1 MSSKPFAPL
10 DALRNDIKLG
20 ETFGYSSSANGFAKT
35 AVGVATKITKT
46 GLITLEISK
55 VHHFL
60 YGQPID
66 RTSDDAKSVNV
77 RPHLLFPVSQQ

>member
-20 ETFGYSSSANGFAKT
+20 ETYGYSSSANGFAKT

-46 GLITLEISK
+46 GLITLEISN

-66 RTSDDAKSVNV
+66 RTSDDAKTVNV
-77 RPHLLFPVSQQ
+77 RPHLLFPVGQ